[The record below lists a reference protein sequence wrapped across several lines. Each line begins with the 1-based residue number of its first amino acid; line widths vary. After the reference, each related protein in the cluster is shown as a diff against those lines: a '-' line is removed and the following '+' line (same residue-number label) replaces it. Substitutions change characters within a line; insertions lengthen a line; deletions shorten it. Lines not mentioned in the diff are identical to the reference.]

1 MEISFDIRFYLDLNL
16 KTLIINNGK
25 NIVLRLPNGSGWKFS
40 SSLEKL
46 DIVSNR
52 NININNQP
60 ITNEH
65 IHLTGKIKELI
76 TVIRWSLKK
85 Y

>member
-1 MEISFDIRFYLDLNL
+1 MEIIFDIRFYLDSNI
-16 KTLIINNGK
+16 KTSITNNGK
-25 NIVLRLPNGSGWKFS
+25 NIMLKLDNGAGWKFS

-65 IHLTGKIKELI
+65 IHLTGKTKELI
-76 TVIRWSLKK
+76 TVVRWSLKK